1 MNITNEMINEIRNKI
16 DIVEV
21 ISKYIPLTQR
31 GKNYFGV
38 CPFHDDHSPSMSVSK
53 EKQIFTCFSCG
64 ATGNVFTFIKDYE
77 HIDFYDAVRLLGNQ
91 AGYNLGSA
99 KIVKNKNTEAYEIY
113 DLACKFYQNNLN
125 SALGKN
131 AIEYLE
137 KRQIDK
143 ASIKKFKIGL
153 AVSKVSLTD
162 YLLSKGKNLK
172 QLVDLGISNENGT
185 DLFVNRIMFP
195 LYDLEG
201 NPVAFS
207 GRIYNTNDAS
217 KYVNTKE
224 TSIFKKGTIL
234 YNYHNAK
241 DMLKKNESII
251 VMEGFMDVIR
261 ASTVGI
267 TNCIATMGT
276 ALTKQ
281 NAGLLKKMANNI
293 ILCFDGD
300 KAGEEATTKAINIF
314 KEIDINPK
322 VVRLEEELDPDEYI
336 LKYGLEKFKAKID
349 NPENSIE
356 FLMDQHKQNKNL
368 TDIEDITKY
377 INESINDLLL
387 LDDPVLIDLTLKKMS
402 TEYKVSYDVLNNKYQ
417 MVKSKQK
424 PKQIVKIV
432 DKPAKIKMTQQQI
445 ASRHLLFYMIK
456 DDAIINEVE
465 KQISFFPEQEI
476 RDLANQIIYYHHKYG
491 SLKIADFI
499 SYIAPNENELNLFN
513 EIINMKLSEKYNST
527 EIEDYIKVINNYP
540 IKRKKKELREKLKE
554 EKDPLKQASI
564 LSEILSLKGVKQW
577 SKKLKHMKKEKKN

>member
-1 MNITNEMINEIRNKI
+1 MNITNEMINEIRNKV

-21 ISKYIPLTQR
+21 ISKYVPLTQK

-64 ATGNVFTFIKDYE
+64 ATGNVFTFVKDYE

-91 AGYNLGSA
+91 VGYNLGSA
-99 KIVKNKNTEAYEIY
+99 KIIKNKNNESYEIY

-125 SALGKN
+125 STLGKN
-131 AIEYLE
+131 ANEYLE
-137 KRQIDK
+137 KRKIDK
-143 ASIKKFKIGL
+143 ETIKKFKIGL
-153 AVSKVSLTD
+153 SISKISLTD

-201 NPVAFS
+201 NIVAFS
-207 GRIYNTNDAS
+207 GRIYNTTDSS

-224 TSIFKKGTIL
+224 TNIFKKGTIL

-241 DMLKKNESII
+241 DMLKKNENII

-281 NAGLLKKMANNI
+281 NASLLKKTANNI

-300 KAGEEATTKAINIF
+300 KAGEEATIKAINVF
-314 KEIDINPK
+314 KEIEVTPK
-322 VVRLEEELDPDEYI
+322 VVRLEENLDPDEYV
-336 LKYGLEKFKAKID
+336 LKYGATKLKNKLD
-349 NPENSIE
+349 NPETSIE
-356 FLMDQHKQNKNL
+356 FLMNQHKNNKNL
-368 TDIEDITKY
+368 TDIEDVSKY
-377 INESINDLLL
+377 INESLTDLLMI
-387 LDDPVLIDLTLKKMS
+387 DDTILIDLTLKKMS
-402 TEYKVSYDVLNNKYQ
+402 DEYKVDYEILKTKY
-417 MVKSKQK
+417 VSLKTKQK
-424 PKQIVKIV
+424 PKNVVK
-432 DKPAKIKMTQQQI
+432 DMTKQVQKLSQDEL
-445 ASRHLLFYMIK
+445 ASRNLVFYMIK
-456 DDAIINEVE
+456 DKKIIEEVE
-465 KQISFFPEQEI
+465 NKITFFPNDMI
-476 RDLANQIIYYHHKYG
+476 RNLANQIIYYYHKYG
-491 SLKIADFI
+491 IFKIADFI
-499 SYIAPNENELNLFN
+499 SYIANNENELKIFN
-513 EIINMKLSEKYNST
+513 EIINMNISETYNQE

-540 IKRKKKELREKLKE
+540 IKRKEKELKERLKKEES
-554 EKDPLKQASI
+554 PTKQASI
-564 LSEILSLKGVKQW
+564 LAEILSLKGVKQ
-577 SKKLKHMKKEKKN
+577 